1 MRSVPPGL
9 SRDDAEIH
17 PRLREV
23 LERTYFARCDPGYLD
38 SPVGRDDVTDHLHRR
53 YEVCLAHVVPWL
65 ARHAHLE
72 AAEIVE
78 IGCGTGSST
87 AAFARVARHVHGYDI
102 DAPSVRAAEGRMQVL
117 GIGNATLHCEPAQDL
132 LARLAERHAGGADV
146 ILLYAVLEHQTIEE
160 RLESI
165 RVAWELLREGG
176 LLVVVE
182 TPNRLAFTDSHT
194 SLLPFFHMLPDELAL
209 RYADRSPRP
218 LFREAIA
225 KALEHSPQQALETLA
240 RWGRG
245 VGHHEFE
252 LVLGKLGDL
261 VVASGYEPEMLAMF
275 PLQRDES
282 LLQGWFVESSLEVP
296 LAFTRH
302 NLNFILRK
310 GGRRADEYDGHRPP
324 ALEASPGA
332 ELARRYAELEE
343 RYRAMEQSAAVRM
356 ARRMERYPML
366 SRVIRSTL
374 RIARAQ
380 PSFLR
385 RSPRP

>member
-1 MRSVPPGL
+1 MPSGL
-9 SRDDAEIH
+9 SPGGAETER
-17 PRLREV
+17 RLREV
-23 LERTYFARCDPGYLD
+23 LARTYFARCDPGYLD
-38 SPVGRDDVTDHLHRR
+38 SPAGRDDLADHLHRR
-53 YEVCLAHVVPWL
+53 HEACLAHVVPWL
-65 ARHAHLE
+65 ARHARLE

-87 AAFARVARHVHGYDI
+87 AGFAGVARHVHGYDI
-102 DAPSVRAAEGRMQVL
+102 DAPSVEAARGRMQVL
-117 GIGNATLHCEPAQDL
+117 GIANASLHCEPAPEL
-132 LARLAERHAGGADV
+132 LARLVERHAGGVDV
-146 ILLYAVLEHQTIEE
+146 ILLYAVLEHQTIGE

-165 RVAWELLREGG
+165 RVAWELLREAG

-194 SLLPFFHMLPDELAL
+194 SLLPFFHWLPDELAL

-225 KALEHSPQQALETLA
+225 RALEHSPERALETLA

-275 PLQRDES
+275 PLRREES
-282 LLQGWFVESSLEVP
+282 ILQGWFVESGLEIP

-310 GGRRADEYDGHRPP
+310 GGRRPGERDGPRPP

-343 RYRAMEQSAAVRM
+343 RCRAMEGSAAVRA
-356 ARRMERYPML
+356 ARWIERHPAL
-366 SRVIRSTL
+366 ARVVRRTV
-374 RIARAQ
+374 RAAR
-380 PSFLR
+380 FLR
-385 RSPRP
+385 RTAN